1 MAVTPLLDP
10 PPEGYKEERT
20 LTPAV
25 FQAHWEKT
33 AEKMGVTAVRQQ
45 HSSYPDAPTTQ
56 PLGPGDGAV
65 VAWGRGG
72 GDLDLPLTLGVARVP
87 LFAQSHLDKLLQEAR
102 MKKKKEP
109 RYSWDSEL

>member
-20 LTPAV
+20 LTPAM

-33 AEKMGVTAVRQQ
+33 AEKMGVTAERQQ

-56 PLGPGDGAV
+56 PLGPGDGE
-65 VAWGRGG
+65 GG
-72 GDLDLPLTLGVARVP
+72 GLDLPLTLGVAS
-87 LFAQSHLDKLLQEAR
+87 FCA
-102 MKKKKEP
+102 EP
-109 RYSWDSEL
+109 PG